1 MLRCRPARRCV
12 KGMGDGGWEMD
23 LVRNAL
29 LLIQVNIVSLMG
41 ANHLRLVN
49 KVIILVYRDEP
60 LFPILRASSF
70 V

>member
-1 MLRCRPARRCV
+1 
-12 KGMGDGGWEMD
+12 MD
-23 LVRNAL
+23 LVRDAL
-29 LLIQVNIVSLMG
+29 LLIQVDIVSPMG
-41 ANHLRLVN
+41 TNHLRLVN

>member
-1 MLRCRPARRCV
+1 
-12 KGMGDGGWEMD
+12 MD

-29 LLIQVNIVSLMG
+29 LFIQVNIVNPMG
-41 ANHLRLVN
+41 AIPLRLVN
-49 KVIILVYRDEP
+49 NVIILIYRDEP